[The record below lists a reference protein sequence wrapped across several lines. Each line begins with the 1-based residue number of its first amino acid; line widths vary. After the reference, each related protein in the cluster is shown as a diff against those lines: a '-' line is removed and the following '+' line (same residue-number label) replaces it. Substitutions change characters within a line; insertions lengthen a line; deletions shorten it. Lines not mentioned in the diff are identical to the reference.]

1 MPSYIFDSEVS
12 NPNKTVPGS
21 LNFSLTSD
29 NVRVDAFGTNANAL
43 LFNKKT
49 TLNNVLVSCTANGT
63 SFKIDTAYHNTLFA
77 VASGRA
83 SSVFTANSGTA
94 AQTTSFNG
102 FDSVGPDDLRRW
114 NLNG

>member
-29 NVRVDAFGTNANAL
+29 NVRVDAFGTNADAL

-49 TLNNVLVSCTANGT
+49 
-63 SFKIDTAYHNTLFA
+63 
-77 VASGRA
+77 
-83 SSVFTANSGTA
+83 
-94 AQTTSFNG
+94 
-102 FDSVGPDDLRRW
+102 
-114 NLNG
+114 